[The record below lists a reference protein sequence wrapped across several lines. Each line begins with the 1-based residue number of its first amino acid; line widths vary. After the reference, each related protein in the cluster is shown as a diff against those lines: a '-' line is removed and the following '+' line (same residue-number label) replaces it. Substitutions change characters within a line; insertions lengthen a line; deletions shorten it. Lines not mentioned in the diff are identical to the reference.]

1 MSRPTWSLFLLVIT
15 ISAGASVL
23 AQEQPQQAA
32 SSLDPAAQQALKQG
46 EDALAARHYE
56 EAEKAFKK
64 ANKIQHDGC
73 VRCWFGL
80 AQAQGSIGELD
91 GALKSAGRGI
101 SATTDDSQRAKGHV
115 LRGYYLLQM
124 SPPGKKPDD
133 KKLKEADVE
142 YRTAIQL
149 DEKLAESHLGLALA
163 LFRELKDAEGK
174 EEVNR
179 YLQVAPKGKDATFAR
194 SLLENPRRAREE
206 YAPEFQVVS
215 LQGEPVA
222 LGGLAGR
229 YVVLDFWATWCPP
242 CRESV
247 GELKELTRKYPRD
260 DVVLLS
266 ISVDEDEQ
274 KWREFVA
281 KKNMDWLQYRDQ
293 DKKVLHLFNIHAFP
307 TYIVIDREGI
317 IRERIVGENPQQSI
331 VSRLKD
337 ALATLTPLK

>member
-1 MSRPTWSLFLLVIT
+1 LSRPTWRLILLVMT
-15 ISAGASVL
+15 FSAGASLL
-23 AQEQPQQAA
+23 AQEQPQQAT
-32 SSLDPAAQQALKQG
+32 SSLDPAAQQILKQG

-64 ANKIQHDGC
+64 ANKIQHDMC

-80 AQAQGSIGELD
+80 AQVQGRIGELD
-91 GALKSAGRGI
+91 EAVKSAGRGI
-101 SATTDDSQRAKGHV
+101 SVATHDSQRAEGHV
-115 LRGYYLLQM
+115 LRGYCLLQM
-124 SPPGKKPDD
+124 SPPGKKPDE

-149 DEKLAESHLGLALA
+149 DEKLAESHLGLAMV
-163 LFRELKDAEGK
+163 LFKELKDAEGK
-174 EEVNR
+174 EEINH
-179 YLQVAPKGKDATFAR
+179 YLQVASKGESASFAR

-222 LGGLAGR
+222 LRGLAGK

-242 CRESV
+242 CRASV
-247 GELKELTRKYPRD
+247 GELKELSRKYPRD
-260 DVVLLS
+260 DVVLV
-266 ISVDEDEQ
+266 SVSADEDERT
-274 KWREFVA
+274 WREFVA

-293 DKKVLHLFNIHAFP
+293 DKKVLHLFNVHAFP

-331 VSRLKD
+331 VFRLKD
-337 ALATLTPLK
+337 TLARLAPLK